1 MTGTCNL
8 QFCCAT
14 TVYHTS
20 GSKHTQR
27 TGVRLHYT
35 HNEVLWNM
43 CTVSIIKGFRFCIFQ
58 CARNILPS
66 SRSVPV
72 YRAVVVAADT
82 AALLRLSVAFCTV
95 TSIVAV
101 TDVLAVNGA

>member
-1 MTGTCNL
+1 M
-8 QFCCAT
+8 
-14 TVYHTS
+14 
-20 GSKHTQR
+20 
-27 TGVRLHYT
+27 
-35 HNEVLWNM
+35 
-43 CTVSIIKGFRFCIFQ
+43 
-58 CARNILPS
+58 PS